1 MSTSSQERIDVFELL
16 CPDFDNTLKSR
27 LDQSGIT
34 VNPVDCS
41 EDQADTLIKTVHT
54 LAEDCTDTAL
64 TFSNSI
70 DIIKKSNFYNQ
81 FYAKWGKSIAL
92 SLVLEQLL
100 TDLMLCIKPA
110 TTADVKE
117 FVMQKLFSKA
127 IRTYMEINT
136 LIRFGFP
143 NGAIALVRVLYE
155 LWICFSFIATNNSSV
170 ATAYLKK
177 AAEPLTKRSA
187 HDNYDWA
194 KAATCFCDRTDDI
207 KLHELHKKVSTDD
220 LLKIE
225 SRNYAAYNKFIHA
238 APQTINDTPESDL
251 ENITIGPLHEMI
263 QIPAIH
269 STFYICQMLHVGKN
283 WFNTGDLFQRYA
295 FCIEWIEILLESYS
309 KTADGSLSC

>member
-54 LAEDCTDTAL
+54 LALDCTDAAVACV
-64 TFSNSI
+64 SSI
-70 DIIKKSNFYNQ
+70 DSIKKDNFYNH
-81 FYAKWGKSIAL
+81 FYEKWGKSIAL

-110 TTADVKE
+110 TTNDIKE
-117 FVMQKLFSKA
+117 FVLQKLFGKA

-155 LWICFSFIATNNSSV
+155 LWICLSFIEKNDDSIAS
-170 ATAYLKK
+170 AYLKK
-177 AAEPLTKRSA
+177 ATDPLTEPGTR
-187 HDNYDWA
+187 DNYDWA
-194 KAATCFCDRTDDI
+194 KTAACFRNKKGII
-207 KLHELHKKVSTDD
+207 KLHHLYAEIAKTEFSKFDSH
-220 LLKIE
+220 
-225 SRNYAAYNKFIHA
+225 NYAAYNKFIHA
-238 APQTINDTPESDL
+238 APQTINDTPDSDWDT
-251 ENITIGPLHEMI
+251 ITIGPLQEMI
-263 QIPAIH
+263 QKPAIA
-269 STFYICQMLHVGKN
+269 SVCYLYQILPVVRK
-283 WFNTGDLFQRYA
+283 WFENRDLFHRYA
-295 FCIEWIEILLESYS
+295 FCLDWMTIVCESYAEAGE
-309 KTADGSLSC
+309 K